1 MNRSVSGDIRTGH
14 ATLGQLEARVS
25 AEITVMVE
33 QLEAV
38 IRYYVLMLCLLEE
51 VVKLIAYINRT
62 HLSAALSIL

>member
-1 MNRSVSGDIRTGH
+1 VNRSVSGDIRTGH

-38 IRYYVLMLCLLEE
+38 IRYVLMVCLLEKSM
-51 VVKLIAYINRT
+51 KLIEPN
-62 HLSAALSIL
+62 